1 VGLVG
6 ETRLFWGSEF
16 FEVSGAMDDTN
27 LTSCGIRLTATQF
40 ESLLR
45 RLHPN
50 RESAG
55 EKYED
60 IRWQLTKFFE
70 WNSGFQAEDL
80 VDETLDRVARRLE
93 ELEIP
98 DVVSFAWGVARNVK
112 HEATRKAARMVPIP
126 DRPDEAGFP
135 IETRN
140 AEDHIHEKMEFEQRR
155 KCLHGCI
162 QRLSP
167 EDRKLFHAYYHAEGD
182 SIEFRQKLANSLGL
196 TMNALRVR
204 VNRLRDKVEKCTDKY
219 AVSFAPKK
227 AAYFVRKSST

>member
-1 VGLVG
+1 
-6 ETRLFWGSEF
+6 
-16 FEVSGAMDDTN
+16 MDDIN
-27 LTSCGIRLTATQF
+27 LTNSGERLTATQF

-55 EKYED
+55 EKHED

-70 WNSGFQAEDL
+70 WNSGFPAEDL

-112 HEATRKAARMVPIP
+112 HEASRKAARMVPIP

-135 IETRN
+135 IDTRN
-140 AEDHIHEKMEFEQRR
+140 AEDYIHDKMEFEQQR
-155 KCLHGCI
+155 KCLHACI

-167 EDRKLFHAYYHAEGD
+167 EDRKLFLAYHHPEGD
-182 SIEFRQKLANSLGL
+182 SNEFRQKLACSLGL

-204 VNRLRDKVEKCTDKY
+204 VNRLRNKVEKCTDRY
-219 AVSFAPKK
+219 AVSPTPRK